1 MAPSL
6 FDDHGYQDVPNR
18 ETGINLSAADDRT
31 LRMAMPPVD
40 GALLD
45 ALVRY
50 QETFLAHVG
59 SDRGA
64 EVLARAH
71 ALAQTA
77 SGLDARA
84 LEQGIAMLRAFSGR
98 RWTARKLDDKL
109 RQLERAS
116 GAPGASEASA
126 EELRTRVRDELGKQE
141 RETVAL
147 GRRYGEATLALLRER
162 ETSLLDL
169 HTRMTGLLSQ
179 G

>member
-1 MAPSL
+1 MAPSF

-18 ETGINLSAADDRT
+18 ETGTNLSAADDRT

-50 QETFLAHVG
+50 QEAFLADAG
-59 SDRGA
+59 SDRGSDA
-64 EVLARAH
+64 LARAH
-71 ALAQTA
+71 ALAQAA
-77 SGLDARA
+77 SGLDART
-84 LEQGIAMLRAFSGR
+84 LEQGIAMLRAFGGR

-109 RQLERAS
+109 RQLETDGGS
-116 GAPGASEASA
+116 DASA
-126 EELRTRVRDELGKQE
+126 EELRARVRDELGKQE

-147 GRRYGEATLALLRER
+147 GRRYGEATLTLLRER
-162 ETSLLDL
+162 EALLLDL

>member
-50 QETFLAHVG
+50 QEAFLADAS
-59 SDRGA
+59 SDRGSEA
-64 EVLARAH
+64 LARAH

-77 SGLDARA
+77 SGLDTRT
-84 LEQGIAMLRAFSGR
+84 LEQGIAMLRAFGGR

-109 RQLERAS
+109 RQLE
-116 GAPGASEASA
+116 GAPGASDASA
-126 EELRTRVRDELGKQE
+126 QELRTRVRDELDKQE
-141 RETVAL
+141 RATVAL
-147 GRRYGEATLALLRER
+147 GRRYGEAALALLRER
-162 ETSLLDL
+162 EASLLDL

>member
-18 ETGINLSAADDRT
+18 ETGTHLSAADDRT

-50 QETFLAHVG
+50 QEAFLADVG
-59 SDRGA
+59 SARGSEA
-64 EVLARAH
+64 LARAH

-77 SGLDARA
+77 SGLDSQA
-84 LEQGIAMLRAFSGR
+84 LEQGIAMLRAFGGR

-109 RQLERAS
+109 RQLE
-116 GAPGASEASA
+116 GASEASA

-162 ETSLLDL
+162 EGSLLDL

>member
-50 QETFLAHVG
+50 QEAFLSHAG

-64 EVLARAH
+64 ENLARAH

-77 SGLDARA
+77 SGLEARA
-84 LEQGIAMLRAFSGR
+84 LEQGIAMLRAFGGR
-98 RWTARKLDDKL
+98 RWTARRLDDKL
-109 RQLERAS
+109 RQLEAAS
-116 GAPGASEASA
+116 DTS

-147 GRRYGEATLALLRER
+147 GRRYGEASLALLRER
-162 ETSLLDL
+162 EASLLDL

>member
-18 ETGINLSAADDRT
+18 ETGTHLSAADDRT

-50 QETFLAHVG
+50 QETFLAHAG
-59 SDRGA
+59 SDPGA
-64 EVLARAH
+64 ETLARAH
-71 ALAQTA
+71 GLAQTA
-77 SGLDARA
+77 SGLDSQA
-84 LEQGIAMLRAFSGR
+84 LEQGIAMLRAFGGR

-109 RQLERAS
+109 RQLEAT
-116 GAPGASEASA
+116 SEGPP

-162 ETSLLDL
+162 EASLLDL

>member
-77 SGLDARA
+77 SGLEARA

-109 RQLERAS
+109 RQLEA
-116 GAPGASEASA
+116 ASEASA

>member
-18 ETGINLSAADDRT
+18 ETGTNLSAADDRT

-64 EVLARAH
+64 ESLARAH

-77 SGLDARA
+77 SGLAA
-84 LEQGIAMLRAFSGR
+84 KTLEQGIAMLRAFGGR

-109 RQLERAS
+109 RQLESAS
-116 GAPGASEASA
+116 GST
-126 EELRTRVRDELGKQE
+126 EELRTRVRDELAKQE

-162 ETSLLDL
+162 ETPLLDL